1 MFLNVVREYEWLL
14 EKSMKSAADIK
25 LIKLCKKEFLV
36 PIFAN
41 FKLANRSV
49 NMKLKLK
56 LPQII
61 MEAKFKQKYQRK
73 AKWRKKF

>member
-61 MEAKFKQKYQRK
+61 MEAEFKQKYQRK

>member
-1 MFLNVVREYEWLL
+1 
-14 EKSMKSAADIK
+14 MKSAADIK

-56 LPQII
+56 LPQKI
-61 MEAKFKQKYQRK
+61 MEAEFKQKYQRK
-73 AKWRKKF
+73 AK